1 MTQIAEP
8 SDVDLIQKATQQV
21 AASTGFRLSFG
32 GLISGTELTIN
43 AFSGART
50 GRLDGLQVRKE
61 RGLGGLAMAQRSPRF
76 THDYEHSPQITH
88 DYDAPVLGEGVVSL
102 LAIPIIASGTL
113 RGLIYAGS
121 HSLVM
126 PDTVAARPVVAI
138 ADALGRELA
147 IRDEVTRRLVGRQPE
162 QGERLSPAA
171 EEHLREQF
179 AQIRQLAA
187 DVSDREVRQ
196 KLRSIGRGLADVL
209 GVQAQDAPPNVS
221 AVVLSPREIDVLSYV
236 ALGYSNARTAALLY
250 LTEQTVKGYLSSAM
264 KKLDASSRYAAVAIA
279 RKQGHLP

>member
-1 MTQIAEP
+1 MTQTAEP
-8 SDVDLIQKATQQV
+8 SDVDLIQKATQEV
-21 AASTGFRLSFG
+21 AASTGFSLSFG

-61 RGLGGLAMAQRSPRF
+61 RGLGGLAMAQKSPRF
-76 THDYEHSPQITH
+76 TRDYEHSPQITH

-102 LAIPIIASGTL
+102 LAIPIVASGTL

-121 HSLVM
+121 HSLLM
-126 PDTVAARPVVAI
+126 PDTVAARPAVAI

-147 IRDEVTRRLVGRQPE
+147 IRDEVTRRLVALQSH
-162 QGERLSPAA
+162 QGGRLSPTA

-187 DVSDREVRQ
+187 DVSDRDVRL
-196 KLRSIGRGLADVL
+196 KLRSIGRSLADVL
-209 GVQAQDAPPNVS
+209 GDESNDTQLNAA
-221 AVVLSPREIDVLSYV
+221 AVLLSPREIDVLSYV
-236 ALGYSNARTAALLY
+236 ALGYTNARTAALLY

>member
-1 MTQIAEP
+1 MTQIAEL
-8 SDVDLIQKATQQV
+8 SDVDLIQKATQEV
-21 AASTGFRLSFG
+21 AASTGFSLSFG

-61 RGLGGLAMAQRSPRF
+61 RGLGGLAMAQRAPRF

-102 LAIPIIASGTL
+102 LAIPIVASGTL

-121 HSLVM
+121 HSLLM
-126 PDTVAARPVVAI
+126 PDTVAARPAVAI

-147 IRDEVTRRLVGRQPE
+147 IRDEVTRRLVALQSRQ
-162 QGERLSPAA
+162 GGRLSPTA

-187 DVSDREVRQ
+187 DVSDRDVRL

-209 GVQAQDAPPNVS
+209 GVEAKDTQPNEAPVL
-221 AVVLSPREIDVLSYV
+221 LSPREIDVLSYV

>member
-8 SDVDLIQKATQQV
+8 SDFDLIQQATQEV
-21 AASTGFRLSFG
+21 AASTGFSLSFG
-32 GLISGTELTIN
+32 GLISGTELTVH

-50 GRLDGLQVRKE
+50 GRLDGLRVRKE

-76 THDYEHSPQITH
+76 TRDYENSPHITH
-88 DYDAPVLGEGVVSL
+88 DYDGPVLGEGVVSL
-102 LAIPIIASGTL
+102 LAIPIVASGTL
-113 RGLIYAGS
+113 RGVIYAGS

-126 PDTVAARPVVAI
+126 PDTVAARPAIAI
-138 ADALGRELA
+138 ADALGEELA
-147 IRDEVTRRLVGRQPE
+147 IRDEVTRRLVAVQSK
-162 QGERLSPAA
+162 QGGGLPPAA

-187 DVSDREVRQ
+187 EVSDREVRQ

-209 GVQAQDAPPNVS
+209 RVQAQDAPPKEV
-221 AVVLSPREIDVLSYV
+221 AVRLSPREMDVLSCV

-250 LTEQTVKGYLSSAM
+250 LTEQTVKGYLGSAM
-264 KKLDASSRYAAVAIA
+264 KKLDASSRYTAVAIA